1 MAVRKKS
8 STSVGAIERKL
19 KAVAEKTKK
28 VNAAKR
34 AIEKKATLQKKL
46 LQKITA
52 LKKAENA
59 LKITG
64 MRARATKKRK

>member
-8 STSVGAIERKL
+8 SSSIGAIERKL

-34 AIEKKATLQKKL
+34 AIEKKATLQKRL
-46 LQKITA
+46 SQKITA

-59 LKITG
+59 LKISG
-64 MRARATKKRK
+64 LKARQIKKRK

>member
-1 MAVRKKS
+1 MAVRKNS
-8 STSVGAIERKL
+8 SSSIGAIERQL

-34 AIEKKATLQKKL
+34 AIEKKATLQKRL
-46 LQKITA
+46 SQKITA

-59 LKITG
+59 LKISG
-64 MRARATKKRK
+64 LKARQIKKRK

>member
-8 STSVGAIERKL
+8 SSSIGAIERKL

-34 AIEKKATLQKKL
+34 AIEKKATLQKRL
-46 LQKITA
+46 SQKITA

-59 LKITG
+59 LKISG
-64 MRARATKKRK
+64 IKARQIKKRK